1 MVSFILRRWVTVKA
15 NSIKIQYPEDIRL
28 MEIVITTHKSYQNI
42 AEVAKLKEIT
52 TKGKELTVEIK
63 QFRKK
68 RSLDANAYCFVLC
81 QKIAEVIKNTK
92 EYVYKQAI
100 KQIGQFEIVPI
111 RNDAVERWMVA
122 WNSKGLGWQ
131 SEILEDSKLEG
142 YKKTINYYGSSVY
155 DTKEMSLLLEEIVG
169 QAKGLGIET
178 MSEVEKVALLDKWG
192 KGV

>member
-1 MVSFILRRWVTVKA
+1 MKA

>member
-1 MVSFILRRWVTVKA
+1 MKA
-15 NSIKIQYPEDIRL
+15 NSIKIQYPEDTKQ
-28 MEIVITTHKSYQNI
+28 MEIVLTTYRSNQTI
-42 AEVAKLKEIT
+42 QEILKLKEIVIN
-52 TKGKELTVEIK
+52 GKELTVDIK
-63 QFRKK
+63 QYRKK

-100 KQIGQFEIVPI
+100 KQVGQFEIVPI

-169 QAKGLGIET
+169 QAKELGIET
-178 MSEVEKVALLDKWG
+178 ISQAEKVALLNRWG